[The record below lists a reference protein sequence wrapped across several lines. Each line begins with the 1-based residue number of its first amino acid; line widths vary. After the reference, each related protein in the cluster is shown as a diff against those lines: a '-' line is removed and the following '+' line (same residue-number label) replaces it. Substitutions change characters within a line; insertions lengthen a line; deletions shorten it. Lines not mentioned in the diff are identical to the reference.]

1 MADNDPPPLFDN
13 VVISSSA
20 GIDEDSDNLFVSAYE
35 VSLINFTLFHHI
47 TFYFRLLIIKIFF
60 TIYTYFEKINE
71 LKLFIMSDIINKL
84 LFSRMNLT

>member
-35 VSLINFTLFHHI
+35 VSLINFTLFYHI
-47 TFYFRLLIIKIFF
+47 TFYFRLLIIKIFNF
-60 TIYTYFEKINE
+60 FF
-71 LKLFIMSDIINKL
+71 KLF
-84 LFSRMNLT
+84 